1 MVPPGQPSKPR
12 ARENSVGRERW
23 IASWGTFCV
32 PKTKRLLLTF
42 WKLKVNRK
50 MCTMI
55 SKTQYRSFPCVV
67 VSSLFHFFLWN
78 HSHVGGPFPVCCWYS
93 PVCGEP
99 FARVWWIIRP
109 CVVEHSPV
117 CGCAFAVVH
126 IRPMLVAF
134 AM

>member
-55 SKTQYRSFPCVV
+55 SKRNTD
-67 VSSLFHFFLWN
+67 
-78 HSHVGGPFPVCCWYS
+78 HS
-93 PVCGEP
+93 
-99 FARVWWIIRP
+99 RVWFIIVVYH
-109 CVVEHSPV
+109 VVELRFGNHACVAIPRV
-117 CGCAFAVVH
+117 L
-126 IRPMLVAF
+126 LVF
-134 AM
+134 SRVW